1 MAWQD
6 MFAGSTARIDAEYEQ
21 ELHLADQARLGADWA
36 LGALIA
42 RYQPTVTRYLT
53 RLTGNPPHA
62 QQVSEQ
68 IFLRMERRLHG
79 PHGGQHLRLW
89 LLRACTESGLDEL
102 RRPHRA
108 APHAQLATPRPRA
121 LLPELGT
128 PNDRIRSGLEALG
141 DKTGTTRRQLR
152 QMIWADRPENQ

>member
-1 MAWQD
+1 MRVSFLRHVGEFGVAGSRPLCSLHRNEVANMAWHD
-6 MFAGSTARIDAEYEQ
+6 KFSGSATRINAEYEQ
-21 ELHLADQARLGADWA
+21 ELHLADQARMGADWA

-53 RLTGNPPHA
+53 RLTGNSSRA
-62 QQVSEQ
+62 QTLAEQ

-102 RRPHRA
+102 RRPHRTT
-108 APHAQLATPRPRA
+108 PHDQLATA
-121 LLPELGT
+121 
-128 PNDRIRSGLEALG
+128 
-141 DKTGTTRRQLR
+141 K
-152 QMIWADRPENQ
+152 

>member
-53 RLTGNPPHA
+53 RLTGNPPRA
-62 QQVSEQ
+62 QQLGEQ

-89 LLRACTESGLDEL
+89 LLRASTELGLDEL
-102 RRPHRA
+102 RRPYQTMTQV
-108 APHAQLATPRPRA
+108 QLESSSPRPRA
-121 LLPELGT
+121 LLPGV
-128 PNDRIRSGLEALG
+128 PSS
-141 DKTGTTRRQLR
+141 
-152 QMIWADRPENQ
+152 

>member
-6 MFAGSTARIDAEYEQ
+6 MFAGSTPRIDAEYEQ

-42 RYQPTVTRYLT
+42 RYQPTVSRYLT

-62 QQVSEQ
+62 QQLSEQ
-68 IFLRMERRLHG
+68 IFIRMERRLHG

-102 RRPHRA
+102 RRPSRTGAHT
-108 APHAQLATPRPRA
+108 QLDTSRPRA
-121 LLPELGT
+121 LLPELDHPQELGRAGT
-128 PNDRIRSGLEALG
+128 TDRIRSGLEGLA
-141 DKTGTTRRQLR
+141 
-152 QMIWADRPENQ
+152 